1 MPWISDQTIQLYRE
15 INASLSQVAEAIIQF
30 PRILRRIQQE
40 LIEMAKTNA
49 EILNEVRQT
58 RGFVASLIA
67 SQEALRQAVKDALA
81 NHEVDQEVSDEVDA
95 LFEQAK
101 AGATATAGAIVAN
114 PTPSDPVPPPTPPG
128 G

>member
-1 MPWISDQTIQLYRE
+1 MAWVSDTLLQLYRDL
-15 INASLSQVAEAIIQF
+15 NASVSRLTESVTQL
-30 PRILRRIQQE
+30 PRVLRRIHQE
-40 LIEMAKTNA
+40 LEAMAKSNA
-49 EILNEVRQT
+49 QVLDEVRQT

-81 NHEVDQEVSDEVDA
+81 NHEVDQDVSDEVDK
-95 LFEQAK
+95 LFDEAK

-114 PTPSDPVPPPTPPG
+114 PGPSDPPAPTPPG

>member
-40 LIEMAKTNA
+40 LIEMAKSNA
-49 EILNEVRQT
+49 QVLDEVRQT

-81 NHEVDQEVSDEVDA
+81 NHEVDQEVSDEVDK
-95 LFEQAK
+95 LFDEAK

-114 PTPSDPVPPPTPPG
+114 PGPTDPPAPTPPG